1 MPARIL
7 SPLARG
13 AKSQQQVASRR
24 VSSSVVSERLVLG
37 IAGLVGA
44 ASLACAC
51 QRSLAPEAP
60 RAQPERARVVPVI
73 VEKSSLRPLVDAR
86 RQDVVDVLHGVPV
99 ADPYRWL
106 ESSDDPE
113 VRAWVDA
120 QNALLERTLARLPQ
134 RQTIRQRLSELMQI
148 GHVSL
153 PSVRKAANGTLRYFY
168 SRRDADQDQPVLRV
182 RDRVDGSDRVLL
194 DPNAMSADKTTSLDW
209 FVPAWDGSLV
219 AYGTSE
225 GGSEESTLRIR
236 DVASG
241 QDLPDSIS
249 RARYSSVCWL
259 PGAKRFYYARFPAPG
274 SVPAGEEKYHRK
286 IYEHALGR
294 DPDLDP
300 LVFGQGQ
307 PMTDFPSCT
316 ISPNGRWL
324 VIRVHQGWSKS
335 SLWLGDTSAS
345 RLELV
350 ELTRGLEQIYDPLAL
365 DDVIYVRSN
374 EAAPRYALWAV
385 DPKKPQRDAW
395 RRVIAEH
402 STDVLG
408 GFDAIG
414 GQLFVSYLARAVSR
428 IERFDTSGKSLGAIE
443 LPTLGSNDGFSGLH
457 DGREVFFDF
466 ESFAVPPSV
475 RRLELT
481 TGKLEVWQQVN
492 APINA
497 DDFVVT
503 QGKASS
509 KDGTQVPYLMV
520 HSKQVDLK
528 SGRNPT
534 LLYGYG
540 GFNVSLQPR
549 FSRTNFLFL
558 ERGGVCVQANLRG
571 GGEFGE
577 DWHRAGQLDKKQ
589 NVFDDFIAVS
599 EGLISGAVTSPERL
613 AIHGRSNGGLLVAAA
628 LTQRPDLYRAAVSGV
643 PLTDMLRY
651 QHFLIAKLWIP
662 EYGSAEDPEQ
672 FKWLHAYSPYHRVRP
687 GTAYPALLLTTAV
700 SDTRVDPMHARK
712 LAAAVQ
718 HATASSR
725 PVLLRTELQA
735 GHGAGKPI
743 HKVVEEYA
751 DVFAFLLWQ
760 LEMIGES

>member
-1 MPARIL
+1 M
-7 SPLARG
+7 
-13 AKSQQQVASRR
+13 
-24 VSSSVVSERLVLG
+24 SSSKPL
-37 IAGLVGA
+37 
-44 ASLACAC
+44 
-51 QRSLAPEAP
+51 
-60 RAQPERARVVPVI
+60 
-73 VEKSSLRPLVDAR
+73 PLVETR
-86 RQDVVDVLHGVPV
+86 RQDVVDVVHGVRV

-106 ESSDDPE
+106 ESSEDPE
-113 VRAWVDA
+113 VRRWVDA
-120 QNALLERTLARLPQ
+120 QNDLLERTLSRLPA
-134 RQTIRQRLSELMQI
+134 RPAIHRRLAELLQI

-153 PSVRKAANGTLRYFY
+153 PAVRRVTGGKLRYFY
-168 SRRDADQDQPVLRV
+168 TKREGDQDQPVLLV
-182 RDRVDGSDRVLL
+182 RDRVDGADRVLL
-194 DPNAMSADKTTSLDW
+194 DPNTMSADKTTSLDW

-236 DVASG
+236 DVVRG
-241 QDLPDSIS
+241 RDLTDTIP

-259 PGAKRFYYARFPAPG
+259 PGSKRFFYARFPAPG

-286 IYEHALGR
+286 IYEHEIGR
-294 DPDLDP
+294 DPERDP
-300 LVFGQGQ
+300 MVFGQGQ

-324 VIRVHQGWSKS
+324 LIRVHQGWSKS
-335 SLWLGDTSAS
+335 SLWIGDTSKPK
-345 RLELV
+345 LELV
-350 ELTRGLEQIYDPLAL
+350 EMTRGQEHLYDPLAL
-365 DDVIYVRSN
+365 DDVVYVRTN
-374 EAAPRYALWAV
+374 EGAARYALWAV
-385 DPKKPQRDAW
+385 DPNRPQRDAW
-395 RRVIAEH
+395 KRVIPEH
-402 STDVLG
+402 PSDVLG

-414 GQLFVSYLARAVSR
+414 GQLFVSYLSRAVSR
-428 IERFDTSGKSLGAIE
+428 VERFDRSGKSLGPIE
-443 LPTLGSNDGFSGLH
+443 LPTLGTNDGFSGLH

-475 RRLELT
+475 RRLDLAS
-481 TGKLEVWQQVN
+481 GKVEVWQRVP
-492 APINA
+492 APIDA
-497 DDFVVT
+497 DDYLVT
-503 QGKASS
+503 PAKANS

-528 SGRNPT
+528 SGRNPS

-577 DWHRAGQLDKKQ
+577 DWHRAGQLENKQ
-589 NVFDDFIAVS
+589 NVFDDFIAVAEDLVS
-599 EGLISGAVTSPERL
+599 RKVTSPERL
-613 AIHGRSNGGLLVAAA
+613 AIHGRSNGGLLVAAV
-628 LTQRPDLYRAAVSGV
+628 LTQRPDLFRVAVSGV

-672 FKWLHAYSPYHRVRP
+672 FRWLHAYSPYHRVRE
-687 GTAYPALLLTTAV
+687 GTRYPAVLLTTAV

-712 LAAAVQ
+712 MAAALQ
-718 HATASSR
+718 HASASGQ
-725 PVLLRTELQA
+725 PVLLRSEVQA

-743 HKVVEEYA
+743 RKVVEEYS
-751 DVFAFLLWQ
+751 DVFGFVLWQ
-760 LEMIGES
+760 LGVLDAM

>member
-1 MPARIL
+1 VL
-7 SPLARG
+7 
-13 AKSQQQVASRR
+13 
-24 VSSSVVSERLVLG
+24 ERLVLRF
-37 IAGLVGA
+37 AGLVCA
-44 ASLACAC
+44 ASAACAW
-51 QRSLAPEAP
+51 QPPRAPEAP
-60 RAQPERARVVPVI
+60 LEHSHRANVIPVI
-73 VEKSSLRPLVDAR
+73 VEMSSVEPLVQTR
-86 RQDVVDVLHGVPV
+86 REQVVDVLHGVRV

-106 ESSDDPE
+106 ERSDESE
-113 VRAWVDA
+113 VRAWTDS
-120 QNALLERTLARLPQ
+120 QNDLLEQTLGRLPQ
-134 RQTIRQRLSELMQI
+134 RQAIHQRLSELLQI
-148 GHVSL
+148 GHVSR
-153 PSVRKAANGTLRYFY
+153 PSVRRAADGTLRYFY
-168 SRRDADQDQPVLRV
+168 TRRDGDQDQPVLLV
-182 RDRVDGSDRVLL
+182 RERVDGPDRVLL
-194 DPNAMSADKTTSLDW
+194 DPNTLSADRTTSLDW

-225 GGSEESTLRIR
+225 GGSEESTLRVR
-236 DVASG
+236 DVVSG
-241 QDLPDSIS
+241 RDLPDAIT

-259 PGAKRFYYARFPAPG
+259 PGAKRFFYARFPAPG

-286 IYEHALGR
+286 IFEHTLGGDPER
-294 DPDLDP
+294 DR
-300 LVFGQGQ
+300 LVFGHDQ

-324 VIRVHQGWSKS
+324 LVRVHQGWSKS
-335 SLWLGDTSAS
+335 SLWIGDTRAK

-350 ELTRGLEQIYDPLAL
+350 EMTRGAEHLYDPLAL

-374 EAAPRYALWAV
+374 EGAPRYALWAV
-385 DPKKPQRDAW
+385 DPNQPQRDAW
-395 RRVIAEH
+395 KRVIGQHA
-402 STDVLG
+402 SDVLG
-408 GFDAIG
+408 GFDVIG
-414 GQLFVSYLARAVSR
+414 GQLFVSYLARAISR
-428 IERFDTSGKSLGAIE
+428 IERFDLSGQSLGAIE

-475 RRLELT
+475 RRMDLT
-481 TGKLEVWQQVN
+481 TGKLEVWQQVQ

-503 QGKASS
+503 AGKASS

-520 HSKQVDLK
+520 HAKQVDAK
-528 SGRNPT
+528 AGDNPA

-589 NVFDDFIAVS
+589 NVFDDFIAVA
-599 EGLISGAVTSPERL
+599 EELIRRRVTSRQRL

-628 LTQRPDLYRAAVSGV
+628 ITQRPDLFRVAVSGV

-651 QHFLIAKLWIP
+651 QHFLIAKLWVP
-662 EYGSAEDPEQ
+662 EYGSADDPEQ
-672 FKWLHAYSPYHRVRP
+672 FRWLRAYSPYHRVQP
-687 GTAYPALLLTTAV
+687 GTPYPAMLLTTAV

-712 LAAAVQ
+712 LAAALQ
-718 HATASSR
+718 HATSSR
-725 PVLLRTELQA
+725 HPVLLRTEVQA

-743 HKVVEEYA
+743 HKVVDEYA
-751 DVFAFLLWQ
+751 DVFAFVLWQ
-760 LEMIGES
+760 LQMIDAS